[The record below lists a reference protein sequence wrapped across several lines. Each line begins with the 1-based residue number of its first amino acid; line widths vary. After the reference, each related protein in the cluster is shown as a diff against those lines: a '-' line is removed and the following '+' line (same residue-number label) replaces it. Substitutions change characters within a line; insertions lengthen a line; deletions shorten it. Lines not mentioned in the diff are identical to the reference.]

1 MYDDPNRPLGSGPL
15 RTTQDSS
22 PLVGLIALGAIFGLL
37 FLGIYFFSP
46 QSGTHTAQ
54 NGPSATVPTTPAPSP
69 GPGKM

>member
-1 MYDDPNRPLGSGPL
+1 MYDDLNRPLGSDPL

-54 NGPSATVPTTPAPSP
+54 NSPSAPVPTAPAPSP
-69 GPGKM
+69 GPGKF

>member
-1 MYDDPNRPLGSGPL
+1 MYDDMNRPLGSDPL

-22 PLVGLIALGAIFGLL
+22 PWGGLIALVAIFALL

-54 NGPSATVPTTPAPSP
+54 NSPSTPLPTAPAPSP
-69 GPGKM
+69 GPGKF